1 MNSFASAQPRVG
13 VVIVNY
19 GAAAIILEHLSGLAE
34 ECARLPGSQI
44 VIVDNQSPN
53 GDGDLLEARLA
64 AARFAAPVRLV
75 RAPRNGGFSYGNNR
89 GVEAIEAYGG
99 ADYYYLLNP
108 DAWVL
113 PGALAALADFMARHP
128 AAGFVGSRLEHPD
141 GEPQNSAFR
150 FHSVASEFDFAA
162 KTGPISKFLR
172 RWQVAPTQR
181 DDAHQTD
188 WVCGA
193 SVLIRKQAFEA
204 AGRFDED
211 YFLYYE
217 ETDLMRAGARAGWQT
232 WYEPKARVVH
242 MMGGATGVKDGR
254 TADRATPLYM
264 FQSRRRYFRKN
275 HGALYAWCADAAW
288 VVGSAIYYLRGLASG
303 RDLKPLRTDF
313 SRFFAAPS
321 GR

>member
-1 MNSFASAQPRVG
+1 MNSPVPEKTRIG

-19 GAAAIILEHLSGLAE
+19 GAAAIILEHLAGLAE

-53 GDGDLLEARLA
+53 GDGDLLEARLKEM
-64 AARFAAPVRLV
+64 RFAAPVRLV

-89 GVEAIEAYGG
+89 GVEAIEANGG

-113 PGALAALADFMARHP
+113 PGALPALVDFMARHP
-128 AAGFVGSRLEHPD
+128 QAGFVGSRLEHPD

-150 FHSVASEFDFAA
+150 FHSAASELDFAA
-162 KTGPISKFLR
+162 KTGPISKLLK
-172 RWQVAPTQR
+172 RWQVAPPR
-181 DDAHQTD
+181 REEAHQTD

-193 SVLIRKQAFEA
+193 SVLIRKAAFEA

-254 TADRATPLYM
+254 TADRATPVYM

-275 HGALYAWCADAAW
+275 HGALYALFADAAW
-288 VVGSAIYYLRGLASG
+288 IAGSLIYYLRALAAG
-303 RDLKPLRTDF
+303 RDLKPLQTDF
-313 SRFFAAPS
+313 SRFFAA
-321 GR
+321 RAAR

>member
-1 MNSFASAQPRVG
+1 MEHSVPAKARVG
-13 VVIVNY
+13 VIIVNY
-19 GAAAIILEHLSGLAE
+19 GAAAIILEHLAGLAT
-34 ECARLPGSQI
+34 ECAQLPGSQI

-64 AARFAAPVRLV
+64 NARYAAPVRLV

-89 GVEAIEAYGG
+89 GVEAIEAQGG

-113 PGALAALADFMARHP
+113 PGAIVALADFMARHP
-128 AAGFVGSRLEHPD
+128 KAGFVGSRLEHPD
-141 GEPQNSAFR
+141 GAPQNSAFR
-150 FHSVASEFDFAA
+150 FHSVASELDFAA
-162 KTGPISKFLR
+162 KTGPISKLVK
-172 RWQVAPTQR
+172 RWQVAPPSR
-181 DDAHQTD
+181 NEAHQTD

-193 SVLIRKQAFEA
+193 SVLIRKEAFMA
-204 AGRFDED
+204 AGGFDEG

-254 TADRATPLYM
+254 TADRATPVFM

-275 HGALYAWCADAAW
+275 HGAVYAALADIAW
-288 VVGSAIYYLRGLASG
+288 VAGSLVDYARGLAAG
-303 RDLKPLRTDF
+303 RDMKPLRTDF
-313 SRFFAAPS
+313 SRFFSVLRA
-321 GR
+321 R